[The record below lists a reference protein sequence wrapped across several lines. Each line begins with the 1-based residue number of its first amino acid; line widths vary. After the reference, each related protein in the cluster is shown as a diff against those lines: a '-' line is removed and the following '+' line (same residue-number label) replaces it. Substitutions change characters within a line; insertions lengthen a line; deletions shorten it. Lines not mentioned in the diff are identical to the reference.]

1 MTTKDLIKLSTRIF
15 IARKGRTM
23 LTVLGMGIG
32 FGAILFLVSLG
43 YGLQD
48 ALLRTNTL
56 TTLDVSPNAQEGK
69 IITAAA
75 VDEMRKIDGVELI
88 EPGYDFKARIKL
100 DDAAIDVRATVA
112 NPDFFSLEGSRIT
125 AGKKLEKSNSK
136 EVLVSSAFEKILG
149 KNSDDLIGQE
159 VSFSLFG
166 SSSAAENEKEKS
178 QAQTAVFEASG
189 YTISGVMENEETV
202 FYVTL
207 EGINI
212 PSEIS
217 FSKLKAKCNS
227 SDALASVRE
236 AITQKGF
243 SVTSL
248 SETVSEVSRLF
259 DIANVI
265 MTLFGIITLA
275 VSAIGMFNTMTVA
288 LLERTTE
295 IGIMRSIGASRMDIL
310 LMFIIESTLMGFC
323 GGIAGII
330 LGVLSGQI
338 VNLVINVA
346 AGRMGGKPL
355 DIFSYPLWFLGLI
368 LAFSIVIGFT
378 TGIGPARRA
387 SRLDPL
393 EALRSR

>member
-15 IARKGRTM
+15 TARRGRTI

-69 IITAAA
+69 IITAVA

-100 DDAAIDVRATVA
+100 DDVAIDVRATVA
-112 NPDFFSLEGSRIT
+112 NPDFFSLEGSKIT

-166 SSSAAENEKEKS
+166 SSSAVENEKEKS
-178 QAQTAVFEASG
+178 QSQAAVFETSG
-189 YTISGVMENEETV
+189 YTISGVMENEEAV
-202 FYVTL
+202 FYVIL
-207 EGINI
+207 ESVNI

-227 SDALASVRE
+227 SDAIASVRE

-265 MTLFGIITLA
+265 MTLFGVITLA

-330 LGVLSGQI
+330 LGVMSGQI
-338 VNLVINVA
+338 VNLIINVA
-346 AGRMGGKPL
+346 AGHMGGKPL

-368 LAFSIVIGFT
+368 IAFSIVIGFT

-393 EALRSR
+393 EALQSR